1 MTLVVG
7 CSHRFDGVLPRILG
21 RGHLLRHLEASL
33 SVVVSLVRPS
43 KVGLFPAGKTRGWV
57 PLCRVVL
64 LGGRLLQTL
73 LGFSQIVE
81 LLEVSGFL
89 DVVLSELCE
98 VVAEVW
104 HLLLLSNVH
113 FSAPIKLLLRF
124 PLGFEVGVDVA
135 DRWFLGVA
143 LQQLLEHVFVLRIEG
158 RQRRRI
164 DPLIEV
170 LFRSYRVIHV
180 L

>member
-1 MTLVVG
+1 M
-7 CSHRFDGVLPRILG
+7 
-21 RGHLLRHLEASL
+21 
-33 SVVVSLVRPS
+33 
-43 KVGLFPAGKTRGWV
+43 
-57 PLCRVVL
+57 VL

-73 LGFSQIVE
+73 LGLSQIVE

-89 DVVLSELCE
+89 GVVLSELCE

-104 HLLLLSNVH
+104 HLLLLSDVH
-113 FSAPIKLLLRF
+113 FSASIELLLRF
-124 PLGFEVGVDVA
+124 PLGFEVRVDVA